1 MWHDTGT
8 GAWVIP
14 AGLTVQPLGHLENA
28 EGKRRIRNL
37 IEVSGLIDHL
47 VLLKPRAATE
57 DEVLRLHT
65 RQYVDRIKDESSK
78 MGGDA
83 GELTPFGPGS
93 YEIALLAAGGCIA
106 AVDAVVDGKVDN
118 AYALV
123 RPPGHHAERDT
134 GRGFCIFANVAIAAT
149 HARQVRGLRR
159 VAVVDWDVHHG
170 NGTEH
175 AFYDDPS
182 VLTISIHQD
191 NNYPPNSGAITD
203 TGSGAG
209 KGYNINVPLPAGSGV
224 GAYVATFERVVAPA
238 LRNYRPELIIVASGL
253 DASAMDPLASMMM
266 TSDGY
271 RKLTQ
276 VMLGVAHEVCGGRLV
291 MCHEGGYSPAYVPF
305 CGLAIME
312 ELAGVRTEL
321 ADPLLDLLASF
332 GGQDL
337 QPHQEAVLREA
348 MKLAAGVRPQPERN
362 R

>member
-1 MWHDTGT
+1 M
-8 GAWVIP
+8 
-14 AGLTVQPLGHLENA
+14 
-28 EGKRRIRNL
+28 
-37 IEVSGLIDHL
+37 
-47 VLLKPRAATE
+47 
-57 DEVLRLHT
+57 
-65 RQYVDRIKDESSK
+65 
-78 MGGDA
+78 
-83 GELTPFGPGS
+83 
-93 YEIALLAAGGCIA
+93 
-106 AVDAVVDGKVDN
+106 
-118 AYALV
+118 
-123 RPPGHHAERDT
+123 
-134 GRGFCIFANVAIAAT
+134 
-149 HARQVRGLRR
+149 
-159 VAVVDWDVHHG
+159 
-170 NGTEH
+170 
-175 AFYDDPS
+175 
-182 VLTISIHQD
+182 
-191 NNYPPNSGAITD
+191 
-203 TGSGAG
+203 
-209 KGYNINVPLPAGSGV
+209 